1 MTTRHELLECVHQT
15 PHGSVWRA
23 RHAETGALFALKTQR
38 KAPPPVLLK
47 LRHENVVPVLEI
59 QPPDEDGLWLSVM
72 PWVEGITLEQKRD
85 AVPFDAL
92 VRQSLAGLAAVHEAG
107 LLHLDLKPE
116 NILIAEGGL
125 RLADFGSAREA
136 GAARADLHGS
146 VYWMAP
152 ECFEGAELDARTDLY
167 ALGCVFYFARSGKRP
182 FEGELAPQVITAHLQ
197 HRVEPLPG
205 AVGAWIGRLMS
216 RGPADRPGSAAA
228 ALEAYAEIAQ
238 DGAAG

>member
-15 PHGSVWRA
+15 PHGSVWCA
-23 RHAETGALFALKTQR
+23 RHAETGALLALKTQR
-38 KAPPPVLLK
+38 KAPPPALLK

-59 QPPDEDGLWLSVM
+59 HPPDEDGFWLCVM
-72 PWVEGITLEQKRD
+72 PWVEGTTLEEKGGD
-85 AVPFDAL
+85 NSFDEL
-92 VRQSLAGLAAVHEAG
+92 VRQTLAGLAAVHDAG

-116 NILIAEGGL
+116 NILVSADSYQIS
-125 RLADFGSAREA
+125 DFGNAREA

-146 VYWMAP
+146 VHWMAP

-167 ALGCVFYFARSGKRP
+167 ALGCVIYFAWSGMRP

-216 RGPADRPGSAAA
+216 RRPADRPGSAAA